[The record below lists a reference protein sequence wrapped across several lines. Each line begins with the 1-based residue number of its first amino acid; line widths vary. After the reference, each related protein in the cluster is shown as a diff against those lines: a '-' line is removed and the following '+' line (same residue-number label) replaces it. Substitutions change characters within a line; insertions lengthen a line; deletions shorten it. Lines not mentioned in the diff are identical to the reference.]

1 MAKPEVREWAP
12 EEGKPAER
20 EKPPKPKHTEKELRG
35 EEGPDPVP
43 GRFFLYGHSLG
54 TPHLY
59 LGRRDRWKTHP
70 HLQTRDQNH

>member
-1 MAKPEVREWAP
+1 MGAGAGETCGA
-12 EEGKPAER
+12 GKAAEAQAYG
-20 EKPPKPKHTEKELRG
+20 EKLCG

-59 LGRRDRWKTHP
+59 LGRGDRWKTHP

>member
-1 MAKPEVREWAP
+1 MGAGAGQTRGA
-12 EEGKPAER
+12 GKAAEAQAHG
-20 EKPPKPKHTEKELRG
+20 KKLRG

-59 LGRRDRWKTHP
+59 LGCRDRWKTHP